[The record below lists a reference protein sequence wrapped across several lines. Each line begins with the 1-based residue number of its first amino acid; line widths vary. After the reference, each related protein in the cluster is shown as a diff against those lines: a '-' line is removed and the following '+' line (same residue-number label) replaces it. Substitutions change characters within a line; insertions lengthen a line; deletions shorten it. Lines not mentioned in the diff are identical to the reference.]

1 MTLWE
6 ERAARNEVVFRR
18 VNEEIVGLGEQPRPD
33 ETGSFLCEC
42 ADTACVERVEVPVR
56 TYEAVRAHPRRFLVR
71 PGHVHE
77 ELERVVE
84 EAAGFYVVEKVG
96 DAGAV
101 AERNYPRA

>member
-18 VNEEIVGLGEQPRPD
+18 VNEEVAGLGEPPRPD
-33 ETGSFLCEC
+33 QLGSFLCEC
-42 ADTACVERVEVPVR
+42 ADTACVERVEVTGAV
-56 TYEAVRAHPRRFLVR
+56 YEAVRAHPRRFLVR

-84 EAAGFYVVEKVG
+84 EHDTYVVVEKVG

-101 AERNYPRA
+101 AERNNPRA